1 MTNPLNPNTLL
12 PMSLEVDKIQQ
23 IKQLHAMEKQSLI
36 ARQRD
41 AKNEKLQ
48 TKVNAKDE
56 SDSVKIREDES
67 DSNKNFSANQKNQD
81 HEQQDDEKEQQQDS
95 AKGNYIDIKI

>member
-23 IKQLHAMEKQSLI
+23 IKQLYAMEKQSLI

-67 DSNKNFSANQKNQD
+67 DSNKNFSEKKKNQD
-81 HEQQDDEKEQQQDS
+81 HEQQDDEGD
-95 AKGNYIDIKI
+95 NR